1 CRRDQ
6 EPLMKIPVEGMS
18 CASCAGRVE
27 RALQG
32 LPGVEGVTVNL
43 ASETA
48 EVRAGAPLDSEALV
62 AAVEKAG
69 YKVPVS
75 SLQLAVEGMSCASC
89 VGRVERAL
97 RGVPG
102 VLAADVNLATE
113 RASVTTAGDPDEVAL
128 LQAVAAAGYQARI
141 HRSEGAGAA
150 PAAARRATREARH
163 LLVAVLLTAPLVLPM
178 AGMLFRQ
185 HWMLPGWVQ
194 WALATPVQF
203 WLGARFYRAG
213 WHALKARTGNMDLLV
228 ALGTTAAYG
237 LSL

>member
-1 CRRDQ
+1 
-6 EPLMKIPVEGMS
+6 MKIRVEGMS

-43 ASETA
+43 AIETA

-102 VLAADVNLATE
+102 VDRKSVGRE
-113 RASVTTAGDPDEVAL
+113 RG
-128 LQAVAAAGYQARI
+128 
-141 HRSEGAGAA
+141 
-150 PAAARRATREARH
+150 
-163 LLVAVLLTAPLVLPM
+163 
-178 AGMLFRQ
+178 
-185 HWMLPGWVQ
+185 
-194 WALATPVQF
+194 
-203 WLGARFYRAG
+203 
-213 WHALKARTGNMDLLV
+213 
-228 ALGTTAAYG
+228 
-237 LSL
+237 